1 VKVPGHLASLSRDL
15 GFTLIYISTGKT
27 FRPFFIFYLPQ
38 PICAGFLFSDYV
50 FDGTSPPYEP
60 TSQTNPLQ
68 LYGKTKR
75 DGELAV
81 SSITGAE
88 ITILRV
94 PVLSVPIHHW
104 LVMK

>member
-27 FRPFFIFYLPQ
+27 FRPFLFFIYHNQFVL
-38 PICAGFLFSDYV
+38 ASFSDYV